1 MTNQSTTTGERSVLA
16 LFMATMFVGAGLLFW
31 IQPMFAKMVLPLLGG
46 SPAVW
51 NTAMVFF
58 QAALLAGYAYA
69 HWLSRCFEWHTQ
81 LIVHLIVLG
90 AAFWFLPVAAAEGWV
105 PDAKSIPVLWLLAL
119 LAVSIGLPFFAVSA
133 TAPLMQRWFSHTGHR
148 HAGESDPISLD
159 TELA

>member
-1 MTNQSTTTGERSVLA
+1 LVNIGFAAGWHILVSVATLTTTDKDPITANSAAMTNQSTATSERSVLA

-69 HWLSRCFEWHTQ
+69 HWLSRRFEWRTQ
-81 LIVHLIVLG
+81 LLVHLIVL
-90 AAFWFLPVAAAEGWV
+90 ATAFWFLPVAAAEGWV
-105 PDAKSIPVLWLLAL
+105 PDAESIPVL
-119 LAVSIGLPFFAVSA
+119 
-133 TAPLMQRWFSHTGHR
+133 
-148 HAGESDPISLD
+148 
-159 TELA
+159 